1 MTQKQSD
8 RPAYKRMHKRMKE
21 ETMPYDEFKN
31 DADWW
36 LRHRM
41 FNSLESAERAE
52 MAKCTARCELID
64 RMTLDARAAMQGY
77 LSSGA
82 INKEPHHVAAVAWG
96 HAREMAAMRAKVIKE
111 MEG

>member
-1 MTQKQSD
+1 
-8 RPAYKRMHKRMKE
+8 
-21 ETMPYDEFKN
+21 MPSDEFKSY
-31 DADWW
+31 DGGW
-36 LRHRM
+36 LRPRLI
-41 FNSLESAERAE
+41 NSREQSEA
-52 MAKCTARCELID
+52 AKCTARCELIE

-82 INKEPHHVAAVAWG
+82 INKEPTFVAAVSWG